1 MEDVFDD
8 SVLSLPSSSQVVGGS
23 SAPGTLL
30 SQEGG
35 AGKVKK
41 VLIRKKYKWTDKIRC
56 GCLTSSHCTVL
67 CIHIHVPL
75 VCGCACI
82 GNMTY

>member
-8 SVLSLPSSSQVVGGS
+8 SALVLSGSNHVGGGGAS
-23 SAPGTLL
+23 LPGIPL

-41 VLIRKKYKWTDKIRC
+41 TLVRKKYKWNDETKYGR
-56 GCLTSSHCTVL
+56 
-67 CIHIHVPL
+67 
-75 VCGCACI
+75 
-82 GNMTY
+82 Y